1 MAPGD
6 IVYIVEK
13 IASIWSNQLSDYP
26 NSVGVSSDAY
36 SCCMAFRCRGQFGSS
51 SIQAV
56 VCAALLLAMGST
68 TGCITIET
76 GFDSPAPS
84 KRLDAIVEASA
95 LEDDES
101 LIKLVEKL
109 RSTDPVERMFAIR
122 SLEIRTGFTLDYDH
136 ASPNWERLEA
146 YNRWI
151 GYLEDQQINTDELTD
166 ELVDHTAHTD
176 HGEEGKDQP
185 MEHDAD

>member
-6 IVYIVEK
+6 IVDIGMK
-13 IASIWSNQLSDYP
+13 IASIWSNQLSEYP

-36 SCCMAFRCRGQFGSS
+36 SCCMTQERKGQFGSRS
-51 SIQAV
+51 VKAV
-56 VCAALLLAMGST
+56 VFAAVLLGLGLA
-68 TGCITIET
+68 TGCIAIET

-109 RSTDPVERMFAIR
+109 RSTDPAERMFAIR
-122 SLEIRTGFTLDYDH
+122 SLEIRTGFTLDYHH
-136 ASPNWERLEA
+136 AALNWQRVEA
-146 YNRWI
+146 YIRWI
-151 GYLEDQQINTDELTD
+151 GYLEEQGIETDDLTAD
-166 ELVDHTAHTD
+166 LEDHVE
-176 HGEEGKDQP
+176 HGEEAKNQP